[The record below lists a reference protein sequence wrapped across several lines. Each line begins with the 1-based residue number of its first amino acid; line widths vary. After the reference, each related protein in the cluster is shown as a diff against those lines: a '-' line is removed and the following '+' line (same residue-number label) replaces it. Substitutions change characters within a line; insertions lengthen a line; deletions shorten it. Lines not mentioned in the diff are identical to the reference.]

1 MRIIRAQNLVKH
13 YRHGPNLVEA
23 LRGVSLE
30 VHQGE
35 FMAITGPSGSGK
47 STFMQIIGCLDRP
60 TYGTYECCGRPV
72 ERLADDQLAAI
83 RNQKIGF
90 VFQSFNLLPRLSAWK
105 NVALPL
111 LYAGVSRRARQQLAV
126 EALDLV
132 GLSDR
137 LEHRPSELSGG
148 QQQRVAIARALVN
161 HPALILA
168 DEPTGNLD
176 SRTGLEIMKVFQEL
190 NRLHGVTIMLVTH
203 DARIAAYCQRRLG
216 LQDGKIVT
224 DGVD

>member
-1 MRIIRAQNLVKH
+1 MRVIHAQNLVKS
-13 YRHGPNLVEA
+13 YPQGAQQVEA

-30 VHQGE
+30 VEAGE
-35 FMAITGPSGSGK
+35 LIALMGPSGSGK
-47 STFMQIIGCLDRP
+47 STLMHILGCLDRP
-60 TYGTYECCGRPV
+60 TQGTYEFCGTSV
-72 ERLADDQLAAI
+72 EQLHEDALAAV
-83 RNQKIGF
+83 RNHKIGF

-111 LYAGVSRRARQQLAV
+111 LYAGVSRRERARLAQ

-137 LEHRPSELSGG
+137 VHHRPNELSGG

-161 HPALILA
+161 HPAMILA

-176 SRTGLEIMKVFQEL
+176 SAVGMEILGVFHDL
-190 NRLHGVTIMLVTH
+190 NRLRGVTLLIITH
-203 DARIAAYCQRRLG
+203 DPRIAQSCPRRLR

-224 DGVD
+224 EEQE

>member
-1 MRIIRAQNLVKH
+1 MAIIRVHNLVKR
-13 YRHGPNLVEA
+13 YQHGANVIEA

-30 VHQGE
+30 VQSGE
-35 FMAITGPSGSGK
+35 FVAVTGPSGSGK
-47 STFMQIIGCLDRP
+47 STLIHIIGCLDRP
-60 TYGTYECCGRPV
+60 TYGTYEFCGMAV
-72 ERLADDQLAAI
+72 EHLDDDKLAAV

-90 VFQSFNLLPRLSAWK
+90 VFQSFNLLPRLPAWK

-111 LYAGVSRRARQQLAV
+111 LYAGVARRERKQLAL
-126 EALDLV
+126 EALHLV

-137 LEHRPSELSGG
+137 VGHRPNELSGG

-176 SRTGLEIMKVFQEL
+176 SHVGMEVMKVFQEL
-190 NRLHGVTIMLVTH
+190 NQLRGVTIMLVTH
-203 DARIAAYCQRRLG
+203 DPHIAAYCQRRLV
-216 LQDGKIVT
+216 LEDGKIIT
-224 DGVD
+224 DDLA